1 MYIRLEI
8 SDTVILPSTKNHMKF
23 FSKIT
28 TQNILADLWETY
40 VEANNIQIANR
51 IAELQTHQ
59 KLMTKVQNHIVNP
72 HMGIIA
78 KIIYAIII
86 GKIPLETVRNLT
98 ASMWKNWV
106 TLLDISFYLDR

>member
-28 TQNILADLWETY
+28 TQNILADLWATY

-51 IAELQTHQ
+51 IAE
-59 KLMTKVQNHIVNP
+59 LMTKVQNHIVNP